1 MRRFIIVVIAFMT
14 LLPWITGANS
24 AYAADSKDWL
34 DLGNIDNG
42 SVSIQYKV
50 NPDLK
55 TKLLIVKGKEQ
66 YTYNLLADSKDNT
79 FSLQLGNGDY
89 TISLLEHTSGNK
101 YRLVHK
107 ETVNLNLKDSS
118 IVFLNSVQNV
128 SWNDSSKAVL
138 KAKELTQNKTT
149 DAEKVKAI
157 YDFVISNIKYDNQ
170 LAVKSPNDYI
180 PQIERTFI
188 TKKDICYGYSAL
200 FAAMLR
206 SVDIPA
212 KLVMG
217 NTEYV
222 TTYHAWN
229 EVYLNGS
236 WVIIDTTVDSG
247 WKGTT
252 TAFEMIKE
260 ASKYT
265 PARQY

>member
-1 MRRFIIVVIAFMT
+1 MRKFIIFVIAAIILM
-14 LLPWITGANS
+14 PWISGTQ
-24 AYAADSKDWL
+24 AAHAAVSSRWL
-34 DLGNIDNG
+34 DLANIDKG
-42 SVSIQYKV
+42 AVRIQYDV

-66 YTYNLLADSKDNT
+66 YTYNLIAGSKDNA

-89 TISLLEHTSGNK
+89 TISLLEQTNGNK

-107 ETVNLNLKDSS
+107 ETVKLDLADSS
-118 IVFLNSVQNV
+118 VVFLNSIQNV
-128 SWNDSSKAVL
+128 SWNDSNKAVL

-149 DAEKVKAI
+149 DVDKVKAI
-157 YDFVISNIKYDNQ
+157 YDYVINNIKYDHQ
-170 LAVKSPNDYI
+170 LAVQSPTDYI
-180 PQIERTFI
+180 PRIDRTLD
-188 TKKDICYGYSAL
+188 TKKDICYGYSTL

-217 NTEYV
+217 NTDYV
-222 TTYHAWN
+222 STYHAWN
-229 EVYLNGS
+229 EVYLDGS

-247 WKGTT
+247 WNGTT

-260 ASKYT
+260 DSKYS
-265 PARQY
+265 PSRQY

>member
-1 MRRFIIVVIAFMT
+1 MRKFFIFVTAFVT
-14 LLPWITGANS
+14 LIPWIFGINAT
-24 AYAADSKDWL
+24 YAADNTGWL
-34 DLGNIDNG
+34 DLGNMDKG
-42 SVSIQYKV
+42 SVSIQYDVK
-50 NPDLK
+50 PDLK

-66 YTYNLLADSKDNT
+66 YTYNLFADSEDHS

-89 TISLLEHTSGNK
+89 SISLLEQTSGSK

-107 ETVNLNLKDSS
+107 ETVKLDLQDSS
-118 IVFLNSVQNV
+118 VVFLNSIQNV

-138 KAKELTQNKTT
+138 KAKELTQNKTS

-157 YDFVISNIKYDNQ
+157 YDYIISNIKYDNQ
-170 LAVKSPNDYI
+170 LAEKSPTDYI
-180 PQIERTFI
+180 PQIDRTFV
-188 TKKDICYGYSAL
+188 TQKDICYGYSAL

-206 SVDIPA
+206 SVDIPT

-217 NTEYV
+217 NTDYV

-252 TAFEMIKE
+252 TAFEMIKN
-260 ASKYT
+260 ASKYS